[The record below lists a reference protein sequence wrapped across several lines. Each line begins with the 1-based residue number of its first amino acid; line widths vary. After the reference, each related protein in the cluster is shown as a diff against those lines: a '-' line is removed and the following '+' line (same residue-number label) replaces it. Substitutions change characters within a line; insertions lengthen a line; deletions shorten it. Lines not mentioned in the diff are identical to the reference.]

1 MHGNAL
7 RYQNRSNGKFEKNV
21 ICVAGRAMWNILHDK
36 EDGQLSGRRSLQEDI
51 SASTQNMKRIIL
63 RFILLFGLV
72 NVLNAAPR
80 RSNRIKI
87 DPNYLKALMAYK
99 KLEPKMTRRELKT
112 ITTIGILNGA
122 LKAEK
127 EMEKHLTGLVTD
139 LILNT
144 NISDKS
150 TALPKITKIQDTIE
164 RDKNAVHILT
174 GAMDLATKS
183 MSVKEYKEELQKTL
197 DEHKSHKRETR
208 NQKKDI
214 DMPRLKAAILDHVL
228 NIQRQIIK
236 KIDGT
241 LKYLEDNDELDMI
254 KVNKKRNA
262 DEEGNNLKEF
272 FAEDKVENNLID
284 TDNKSVSDT
293 EGRIM
298 NKPSNIE
305 PNETFEFNTNDES
318 NKTANQMEG
327 SDEDNGEGG
336 AAPGGLVG
344 LIASLSGGEGGSD
357 IGALVGAL
365 TGVIAQIFGPGGLD
379 IESLISTGT
388 SLISG
393 LLSGDK
399 NFGTVLGEY
408 VGTAFDGLSGGGGA
422 INNGKFIGNLLGT
435 IVASLSADPEDDDQ
449 PPKPLVFLQTF
460 LKTFQ
465 EAKNR
470 AGTPEDGQEAMPAH
484 PMGGSDSFGFVKQII
499 SALVGGVT
507 SLVLNAA
514 LGASGGSSQAS
525 TSALASSSHPH
536 PPAHKPTW

>member
-1 MHGNAL
+1 MSHKQRPSGI
-7 RYQNRSNGKFEKNV
+7 KCV
-21 ICVAGRAMWNILHDK
+21 IYWMTTKMASLVAEGLF
-36 EDGQLSGRRSLQEDI
+36 
-51 SASTQNMKRIIL
+51 KRMNQTVL
-63 RFILLFGLV
+63 RFILLFGLM
-72 NVLNAAPR
+72 NFLIEAAAPR
-80 RSNRIKI
+80 RSSRIKI
-87 DPNYLKALMAYK
+87 DPNYLKALLAYK

-127 EMEKHLTGLVTD
+127 EMEKHLTTLVTD

-150 TALPKITKIQDTIE
+150 AALPKVTKIEDTIE
-164 RDKNAVHILT
+164 RDRNAVRILT
-174 GAMDLATKS
+174 GAMDLATQS
-183 MSVKEYKEELQKTL
+183 LSVKDYKRELQKTL
-197 DEHKSHKRETR
+197 DEHKSKKREIK
-208 NQKKDI
+208 NQKSDKKDI

-228 NIQRQIIK
+228 NIQRQVMK

-241 LKYLEDNDELDMI
+241 LKYLEKNKELDMI
-254 KVNKKRNA
+254 KVNKKR
-262 DEEGNNLKEF
+262 DTEQDNNLKDF

-284 TDNKSVSDT
+284 NENST
-293 EGRIM
+293 EQETGRIM
-298 NKPSNIE
+298 NNPSGID
-305 PNETFEFNTNDES
+305 PNNENFEFNTNDEDDG
-318 NKTANQMEG
+318 NKTANQVEG
-327 SDEDNGEGG
+327 ASDEDVDDDGG
-336 AAPGGLVG
+336 GVSGGLVG

-357 IGALVGAL
+357 VGALVGAL

-422 INNGKFIGNLLGT
+422 VNNGKFIGNLLGT
-435 IVASLSADPEDDDQ
+435 IVASLSADPEDDDL
-449 PPKPLVFLQTF
+449 PPKPFVFLQT
-460 LKTFQ
+460 LLRTFQ

-470 AGTPEDGQEAMPAH
+470 AGTAGEEGGEAAMPAH
-484 PMGGSDSFGFVKQII
+484 PMGGSDSFGFIKQIV

-525 TSALASSSHPH
+525 TSALTSSSHPH
-536 PPAHKPTW
+536 PPPAHKPTW